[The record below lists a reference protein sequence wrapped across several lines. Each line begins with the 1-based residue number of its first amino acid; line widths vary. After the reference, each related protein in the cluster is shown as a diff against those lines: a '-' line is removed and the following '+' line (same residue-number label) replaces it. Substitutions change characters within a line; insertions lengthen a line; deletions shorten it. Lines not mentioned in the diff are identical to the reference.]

1 MVRPLAHEVRQPR
14 FGVRPVPMVASA
26 DGLLRDDNG
35 RWNAEAFQAAIKRF
49 GWIYNES
56 APRMVIPLPGVDASG
71 VGLGLLAALSE
82 VAETF
87 DIHVQLT
94 WKIVGMPDVSVDING
109 ERAKVKTL
117 TVVLVASEYRGRT
130 ERMWWRGLVEQELLL
145 YLESEMYSSD
155 LREMFRNGLVQLAR
169 GPEYVILAWG
179 DPEDVRTKCF
189 ESVVPGRS

>member
-1 MVRPLAHEVRQPR
+1 MARPLAHEVRQPR

-26 DGLLRDDNG
+26 DGLLRDGNG
-35 RWNAEAFQAAIKRF
+35 RWNAEAFRVVMKRF

-56 APRMVIPLPGVDASG
+56 TPRMIIPLPGVDASS

-87 DIHVQLT
+87 DIHVRLT

-109 ERAKVKTL
+109 ERAEVKTL

-130 ERMWWRGLVEQELLL
+130 ERMWWRALVEGELKL
-145 YLESEMYSSD
+145 YLESEMYNSD
-155 LREMFRNGLVQLAR
+155 LREMCRKGLVQFR
-169 GPEYVILAWG
+169 GGPEYVILAWG
-179 DPEDVRTKCF
+179 EPEDTRTKCF
-189 ESVVPGRS
+189 GSVAPGRN